1 MRFAIALALGI
12 GLMFSAPLY
21 AAAASHEVEEKEAPE
36 VSARAPAEGE
46 VAPAEG
52 EAPVDGEKKAEEAE
66 PDPK

>member
-1 MRFAIALALGI
+1 MRFAIALAVGI

-21 AAAASHEVEEKEAPE
+21 AAAAGHDMEEEAPE
-36 VSARAPAEGE
+36 VSAPAPAEGD

-52 EAPVDGEKKAEEAE
+52 EAPVDGDKKAEEVE